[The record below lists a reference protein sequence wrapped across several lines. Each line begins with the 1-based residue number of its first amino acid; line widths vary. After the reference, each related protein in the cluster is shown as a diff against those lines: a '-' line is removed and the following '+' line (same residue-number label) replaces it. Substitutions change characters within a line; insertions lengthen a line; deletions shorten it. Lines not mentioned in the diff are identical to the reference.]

1 MINYL
6 KKNSKFKIKAMKL
19 MKREIYFILFLL
31 FNFAFLKGDKDKNL
45 RKLPELSDDIVILH
59 VNDVHCG
66 LNNTVGYD
74 GFVLYR
80 DELKKKYKNIISV
93 DVGDHI
99 QGGSI
104 GAISNGEAIIKL
116 MNKVEFNVS
125 ILGNHE
131 FDYGVE
137 QLFKL
142 GENISSRYI
151 CSNFYYRKNK
161 TRVYKPYKIIEIAN
175 KTIGF
180 VGVLTPLTFS
190 KTYLST
196 IRDGNNE
203 PIYDLLS
210 GNNGKDLYE
219 EAQKN
224 IDDLKAQNV
233 DYVILL
239 THLGMTVE
247 EYTSDGLLSNLKN
260 VDAVLDGH
268 THKIYNTTTK
278 DKDNKN
284 IPIAQTGTKLGTI
297 GQLIIKSDGSFDSK
311 IIYEVPEPDD
321 KTDAL
326 NLTRD
331 DQPRWV
337 SKEINEY
344 INDIYD
350 EHSKELNQLVGH
362 SDFSLI
368 IRPENTT
375 DSHYV
380 YCRYR
385 ECTLGDLISDA
396 FKDVNKAEIAILNG
410 GSIRNNM
417 LKGNI
422 TSGQVIDILP
432 WYNSLVAKKVT
443 GQMLYDALEFGV
455 RNLPNSAGGF
465 PQISGINFDV
475 NIGVKSTVNT
485 DADGMF
491 LNVTGERRVSNVKVN
506 GENLNLTRLYNIS
519 LDNFIGSGGDGYS
532 MFTNLVPYYESIYT
546 DTDSLKY
553 YIKEGLKGEIP
564 NEYRELQGRINIYNY
579 STSLPAR
586 YLLGFDNY
594 KFYENIISYLVHIR
608 LANCFNESVKN
619 VTMRVNLVNNKLR
632 LLQEEK
638 TVNCIRQ
645 GEKDLNIYIF
655 NCSIGVDG
663 PVSKISYVQN
673 SIKLNGETDLNLSS
687 SETSKKMGENIQN
700 QITNFF
706 DRENCVLTNCTAYNI
721 KDSLIIEGENDGTNL
736 VSKNCNLL
744 FVQDDEMKNVSCEIS
759 AIDGDSNKFRIVC
772 EPNFKVSSDLSNNSF
787 VIINDLNKAVTLS
800 FDKDGI
806 PQENSTGTNATDS
819 PRTDDPNSTETGFT
833 NSYFKKFKK
842 SSGGGLS
849 AGTIIAILLPLVA
862 AIAVVTALIF
872 LFKYKSNPTP
882 PIESGCRIP
891 TTSSPDIR
899 V

>member
-1 MINYL
+1 M
-6 KKNSKFKIKAMKL
+6 KF
-19 MKREIYFILFLL
+19 MKREIFIIFFLL
-31 FNFAFLKGDKDKNL
+31 FNFAFLKGDKNL

-59 VNDVHCG
+59 INDVHCG

-74 GFVLYR
+74 GFALYR

-116 MNKVEFNVS
+116 MNKIEFNVS

-137 QLFKL
+137 QMFKL
-142 GENISSRYI
+142 GNNISSRYI
-151 CSNFYYRKNK
+151 CSNFFYRKNK
-161 TRVYKPYKIIEIAN
+161 TRVYNPYKIIEVAN
-175 KTIGF
+175 KKIGF
-180 VGVLTPLTFS
+180 IGVLTPLTFS

-219 EAQKN
+219 EVQKN
-224 IDDLKAQNV
+224 VDDLKVQNV

-260 VDAVLDGH
+260 VDAILDGH

-278 DKDNKN
+278 DKDNKD
-284 IPIAQTGTKLGTI
+284 ITIAQTGTKLETI

-321 KTDAL
+321 KTVAL
-326 NLTRD
+326 NLTRSK
-331 DQPRWV
+331 QPRWV
-337 SKEINEY
+337 SKIVNEY
-344 INDIYD
+344 INDTYD
-350 EHSKELNQLVGH
+350 EYSKELNQLIGH
-362 SDFSLI
+362 SNFSFI

-375 DSHYV
+375 DSKSV

-396 FKDVNKAEIAILNG
+396 IKDATKAEIAILNG
-410 GSIRNNM
+410 GSVRNSM
-417 LKGNI
+417 LEGNL
-422 TSGQVIDILP
+422 TSGQVIDVLP
-432 WYNSLVAKKVT
+432 WYNNILAKKVT
-443 GQMLYDALEFGV
+443 GQMLLDALEFGV

-465 PQISGINFDV
+465 PQVSGITFDV
-475 NIGVKSTVNT
+475 NIGVKSTANA

-506 GENLNLTRLYNIS
+506 GQDLNLTRLYNIS
-519 LDNFIGSGGDGYS
+519 LDEFIGSGGDGYS
-532 MFTNLVPYYESIYT
+532 MFTNLVPYYESMYT
-546 DTDSLKY
+546 DTDSFMY
-553 YIKEGLKGEIP
+553 YIKDSLKGEIP
-564 NEYRELQGRINIYNY
+564 DEYKELQGRINIYNY

-586 YLLGFDNY
+586 YLMGFDNY
-594 KFYENIISYLVHIR
+594 KISENIISYLAHIR
-608 LANCFNESVKN
+608 LANVLNDSVKN

-638 TVNCIRQ
+638 TVLCIKQ
-645 GEKDLNIYIF
+645 GEKNLNIYIF
-655 NCSIGVDG
+655 NCSIEIDG
-663 PVSKISYVQN
+663 SVSKISFVEN
-673 SIKLNGETDLNLSS
+673 SIKLNGVTDLSLSS
-687 SETSKKMGENIQN
+687 SETSKKMGENIQD
-700 QITNFF
+700 QIGNIF
-706 DRENCVLTNCTAYNI
+706 DRENCVLTNCTAYSIRNSI
-721 KDSLIIEGENDGTNL
+721 IIEGENDGTNL
-736 VSKNCNLL
+736 VSDDSYLL
-744 FVQDDEMKNVSCEIS
+744 FVQDDEMKNVACKIS
-759 AIDGDSNKFRIVC
+759 ADDKVSNKFMIVS
-772 EPNFKVSSDLSNNSF
+772 EPNFKVNSDLSNNSL
-787 VIINDLNKAVTLS
+787 VIINDLNKAVTLV
-800 FDKDGI
+800 FDKEGM
-806 PQENSTGTNATDS
+806 PQNKSTGTGA
-819 PRTDDPNSTETGFT
+819 T
-833 NSYFKKFKK
+833 NSYFKKYQKN
-842 SSGGGLS
+842 SEGGLS
-849 AGTIIAILLPLVA
+849 GGTIIAILIPIVA
-862 AIAVVTALIF
+862 AIAIVTALIF
-872 LFKYKSNPTP
+872 LLKYKSNPAP
-882 PIESGCRIP
+882 PIEQTIRVP

>member
-1 MINYL
+1 M
-6 KKNSKFKIKAMKL
+6 KF
-19 MKREIYFILFLL
+19 MKREIFINFFLL
-31 FNFAFLKGDKDKNL
+31 FNFAFLKGDKNINL

-59 VNDVHCG
+59 INDVHCG

-74 GFVLYR
+74 GFALYR
-80 DELKKKYKNIISV
+80 DEMKKKYKNVISV

-116 MNKVEFNVS
+116 MNKIEFNVS

-142 GENISSRYI
+142 GNNISSRYI
-151 CSNFYYRKNK
+151 CSNFFYRKNK
-161 TRVYKPYKIIEIAN
+161 TRVIYNPYKIIEVAN
-175 KTIGF
+175 KKIGF
-180 VGVLTPLTFS
+180 IGVLTPLTFS

-219 EAQKN
+219 EVQKN
-224 IDDLKAQNV
+224 VDDLKGQNV

-278 DKDNKN
+278 DKDNKD
-284 IPIAQTGTKLGTI
+284 IPIAQTGTKLETI

-321 KTDAL
+321 KTVAL
-326 NLTRD
+326 NLTRSN
-331 DQPRWV
+331 QPRWV
-337 SKEINEY
+337 SKIVNEY

-350 EHSKELNQLVGH
+350 EYSKQLNQLIGH
-362 SDFSLI
+362 SNFSLI

-375 DSHYV
+375 DSKSV

-396 FKDVNKAEIAILNG
+396 IKDATKAEIAILNG
-410 GSIRNNM
+410 GSVRNSM
-417 LKGNI
+417 LEGNL
-422 TSGQVIDILP
+422 TSGQVIDVLP
-432 WYNSLVAKKVT
+432 WYNNILAKKVT
-443 GQMLYDALEFGV
+443 GQMLLDALEFGV

-465 PQISGINFDV
+465 PQVSGITFDV
-475 NIGVKSTVNT
+475 NIGVKSTVNA

-506 GENLNLTRLYNIS
+506 GQELNLTRLYNIS
-519 LDNFIGSGGDGYS
+519 LDEFIGSGGDGYS
-532 MFTNLVPYYESIYT
+532 MFTNLVPYYESMYT
-546 DTDSLKY
+546 DTDSFMY
-553 YIKEGLKGEIP
+553 YIKDFLKGEIP
-564 NEYRELQGRINIYNY
+564 DEYKELQGRINIYNY

-586 YLLGFDNY
+586 YLMGFDNY
-594 KFYENIISYLVHIR
+594 KISENIISYLAHIR
-608 LANCFNESVKN
+608 LANVLNENVKN
-619 VTMRVNLVNNKLR
+619 ITMRVNLVNNKLR

-638 TVNCIRQ
+638 TVFCIKQ

-655 NCSIGVDG
+655 NCSIEVDG
-663 PVSKISYVQN
+663 SVSKISFVEN
-673 SIKLNGETDLNLSS
+673 SIKLNGVTDLSLSS

-700 QITNFF
+700 QIGNIF
-706 DRENCVLTNCTAYNI
+706 DRENCVLTNCTAYSIDNSI
-721 KDSLIIEGENDGTNL
+721 IIEGENDGTNL
-736 VSKNCNLL
+736 VSDDSYLL
-744 FVQDDEMKNVSCEIS
+744 FVQDDEMKNVSCKIS
-759 AIDGDSNKFRIVC
+759 ADDKVSNKFRIVS
-772 EPNFKVSSDLSNNSF
+772 EPNFKVNSDLSNNSL
-787 VIINDLNKAVTLS
+787 VIINDLNKAVTLV
-800 FDKDGI
+800 FDKEGI
-806 PQENSTGTNATDS
+806 LQNNSTGTGA
-819 PRTDDPNSTETGFT
+819 T
-833 NSYFKKFKK
+833 NSYFKKYQKN
-842 SSGGGLS
+842 SEGGLS
-849 AGTIIAILLPLVA
+849 GGTIIAILIPIVA

-872 LFKYKSNPTP
+872 LFKYKSNPAP
-882 PIESGCRIP
+882 PIEQTIRVP

-899 V
+899 I